1 MASMFGG
8 IDVVVNAAGLL
19 RNGLLSEQS
28 GANIAEQVAIN
39 FTGAL
44 NVARLAHAWLKQS
57 QGSLLLF
64 SSSSYTRG
72 RAGYVTY
79 SATKAAI
86 VNLTQGLSEEW
97 AADGIRVNC
106 VIPGRTDTEMRKSN
120 FHSESP
126 DTLFNP
132 YQIALTA
139 SKVIAGVNSGQIAR
153 AH

>member
-1 MASMFGG
+1 
-8 IDVVVNAAGLL
+8 LC
-19 RNGLLSEQS
+19 EQNE
-28 GANIAEQVAIN
+28 ADIAEQVAIN
-39 FTGAL
+39 FTSAL
-44 NVARLAHAWLKQS
+44 NVARHAHAWLKQS

-120 FHSESP
+120 FEDEKP
-126 DTLFNP
+126 DTLFSP
-132 YQIALTA
+132 YHVALTA
-139 SKVIAGVNSGQIAR
+139 SKVIAGFNSGQIER
-153 AH
+153 VH